1 MADEVKIGQVSHYFG
16 KIQVAAIELSEGEL
30 SVGDT
35 IHVKGHTSD
44 FTQTIDSMQ
53 IDNAEVTKAGKGKS
67 VGIRV
72 AEHAR
77 VGDTVFKVSG

>member
-1 MADEVKIGQVSHYFG
+1 MADEVKIGQITHYFG
-16 KIQVAAIELSEGEL
+16 KVQVAAIELTDGEL
-30 SVGDT
+30 AIGDT

-53 IDNAEVTKAGKGKS
+53 IDRVDVPKAEKGQA

-77 VGDTVFKVSG
+77 VGDEVFKVTG

>member
-1 MADEVKIGQVSHYFG
+1 MADEVKIGEITHYFG
-16 KIQVAAIELSEGEL
+16 KIQVAAIDLTDGEL

-53 IDNAEVTKAGKGKS
+53 IDRVEVPTARKGQS

-72 AEHAR
+72 TEHAR
-77 VGDTVFKVSG
+77 VGDVVYKVTG